1 MSTSISDLNTAPN
14 PQTENNEII
23 GEIINEMNSDS
34 APVNNIA
41 PVNNVAPVENVN
53 SHLERQLDNSTNML
67 ANDNLYNINNEL
79 QQQQEINIESED
91 TVSIKDRVLNHIKDP
106 TAVALIYLSLST
118 PILNRALSQNIP
130 KLFSNTVSGAM
141 SWVGLSLKALVA
153 GVLFYLFKI
162 VI

>member
-1 MSTSISDLNTAPN
+1 MSTSISDLNTASN

-23 GEIINEMNSDS
+23 GEIINEMNNDN
-34 APVNNIA
+34 APVNNMT
-41 PVNNVAPVENVN
+41 PVENVN

-67 ANDNLYNINNEL
+67 ANDNLYNINNEP
-79 QQQQEINIESED
+79 QQQQINIESED
-91 TVSIKDRVLNHIKDP
+91 TVSLKDRVLNHIKDP

-118 PILNRALSQNIP
+118 PILNRILSQNIP

-141 SWVGLSLKALVA
+141 SWLGLSLKAIVA